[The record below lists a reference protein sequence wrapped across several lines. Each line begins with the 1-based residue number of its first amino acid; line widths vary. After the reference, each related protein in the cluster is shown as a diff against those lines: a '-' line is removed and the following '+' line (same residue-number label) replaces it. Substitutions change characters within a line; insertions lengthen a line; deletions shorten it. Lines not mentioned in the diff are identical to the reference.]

1 MNVLK
6 GGPIN
11 THSHQNLVSK
21 DCRSRR
27 YTQRMSFLRICP
39 SEQRVFHH
47 LVRQLRKPD
56 IKLIHS
62 LVSCRYRG
70 EEIWQRNIQLSIP
83 IHHPACLRI
92 DTCLFPFYLLISQC
106 TSTYHGDIAV
116 QSRGQ
121 CAIQSIHLWGFF
133 KVQFISE
140 TRVNATSFCL
150 NHRSITSTCK
160 FQVSN
165 CNTCEI
171 SIFNFFI

>member
-92 DTCLFPFYLLISQC
+92 DTLICLFPSVLVLIMAIYSR
-106 TSTYHGDIAV
+106 AV
-116 QSRGQ
+116 TWTMCYSEHTFVGF
-121 CAIQSIHLWGFF
+121 FF

-150 NHRSITSTCK
+150 NHRSMTSTCK

-171 SIFNFFI
+171 SIFKFFI

>member
-1 MNVLK
+1 
-6 GGPIN
+6 
-11 THSHQNLVSK
+11 
-21 DCRSRR
+21 
-27 YTQRMSFLRICP
+27 MSFLRICP

-70 EEIWQRNIQLSIP
+70 EEIWQGNIQLSIP

-92 DTCLFPFYLLISQC
+92 DTLICLFPSVLVLIMAIYSR
-106 TSTYHGDIAV
+106 AV
-116 QSRGQ
+116 TWTMCYSEHTFVGF
-121 CAIQSIHLWGFF
+121 FF

-150 NHRSITSTCK
+150 NHRSMTSTCK
-160 FQVSN
+160 FQSLN
-165 CNTCEI
+165 FL
-171 SIFNFFI
+171 FNRLKSYCHFEMKMILFTIRLNKLCIVIAHLYT